1 MGMSNSCMT
10 SNDLPVGSKPT
21 GLTLALLQP
30 MANAAVEV
38 IECMREMHEAGSN
51 AVNEVLRTGGD
62 FTEWDHYPP
71 DDVTDRTSGALYYFH
86 AHAPG
91 DREELDYGHFHVFM
105 RDVVTPVGEAS
116 HENGPSHIIAISM
129 NDLGMPVRLFTTNR
143 WVTDETWR
151 DAGHVI
157 ALLDRFA
164 ITHDEPSQV
173 LNRWV
178 GAMLV
183 LFRPQIEGLLDERD
197 RAVAQWHKR
206 HWGGD
211 VFEDRNLDVTS
222 SLAIDLQSHVAWLDW
237 QMDTAAGRIAE
248 AKGAAGDT

>member
-1 MGMSNSCMT
+1 MSGNGVT
-10 SNDLPVGSKPT
+10 SHEQPIDFEPAGLPFAV
-21 GLTLALLQP
+21 LQH
-30 MANAAVEV
+30 MADAAVEV
-38 IECMREMHEAGSN
+38 IDCMRAMHEAGSN
-51 AVNEVLRTGGD
+51 PVNEVLRTGGD

-129 NDLGMPVRLFTTNR
+129 NGMGTPVRLFTTNR
-143 WVTDETWR
+143 WVTDEKWR

-164 ITHDEPSQV
+164 IAHDEPSRV

-206 HWGGD
+206 HRGGD

-222 SLAIDLQSHVAWLDW
+222 SLAIDLQSHVARLDW
-237 QMDTAAGRIAE
+237 QMDTAAGQIAE